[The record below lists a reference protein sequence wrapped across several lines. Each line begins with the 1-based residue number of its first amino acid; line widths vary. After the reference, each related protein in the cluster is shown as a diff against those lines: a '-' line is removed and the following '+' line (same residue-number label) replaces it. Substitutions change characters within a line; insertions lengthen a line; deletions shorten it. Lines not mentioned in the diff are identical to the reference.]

1 MRKAVQIFAWIL
13 FLAISQGVT
22 AVVETYDFA
31 TDEQQGQYLYLTET
45 LRCPKCQNQ
54 NISDSNAPIAQD
66 LRREVHRLVSEGQS
80 NDQIVEFMV
89 DRFGDFVMYKP
100 RLDMTTALLW
110 FGPLLLGV
118 AGIAAVVQLAR
129 KSRQGGVATDSAEP
143 TALTDVER
151 SKLKKMLK
159 D

>member
-1 MRKAVQIFAWIL
+1 MKSIAHIFTWML
-13 FLAISQGVT
+13 FLMISQAAT

-54 NISDSNAPIAQD
+54 NIADSNAPIAQD
-66 LRREVHRLVSEGQS
+66 LRREVHRLVSEGQT
-80 NDQIVEFMV
+80 NDQVVEFMV

-100 RLDMTTALLW
+100 RLDITTVLLW

-118 AGIAAVVQLAR
+118 AGIITVVQLAR
-129 KSRQGGVATDSAEP
+129 KSRSQDSTVNSAAP
-143 TALTDVER
+143 TALSDAER
-151 SKLKKMLK
+151 SKLKKMLE

>member
-1 MRKAVQIFAWIL
+1 MRKIPQIFTWVFL
-13 FLAISQGVT
+13 FAISHAAT
-22 AVVETYDFA
+22 AVVETYDFT
-31 TDEQQGQYLYLTET
+31 TDEQHDQYLYLTET

-54 NISDSNAPIAQD
+54 NIADSNAPIAQD

-80 NDQIVEFMV
+80 NDQVVEFMV

-100 RLDMTTALLW
+100 RLDLSTALLW

-118 AGIAAVVQLAR
+118 VGIIAVVLLAR
-129 KSRQGGVATDSAEP
+129 KSRGTSSAPES
-143 TALTDVER
+143 TALAMRSEAER
-151 SKLKKMLK
+151 SKLKKLLK

>member
-54 NISDSNAPIAQD
+54 NIADSNAPIAQD
-66 LRREVHRLVSEGQS
+66 LRREVHRLVSEGQN

-118 AGIAAVVQLAR
+118 AGIFAVVQLAR
-129 KSRQGGVATDSAEP
+129 KSRQGGAATDSVEP
-143 TALTDVER
+143 TVLTDAER
-151 SKLKKMLK
+151 SKLAKMLK